1 MAPSPRSAR
10 FAALSFLCAATA
22 ISERL
27 VRPCMHPLNV
37 WCTCA
42 VQVGCFC
49 CVCAC
54 ASVSET
60 QNFESFLLFVTSVP
74 ASGAGFCCDS
84 FAMWMQASILCV
96 SYARPRTGGHCPSIA
111 LARAYAH
118 PHRGC
123 IFVCAVA
130 LGGAARDEDA
140 CCRTCIPWLN
150 FDLDQFVVLLPLSR
164 VVTAQLRDPF
174 VLLCMAMRL

>member
-1 MAPSPRSAR
+1 M
-10 FAALSFLCAATA
+10 C
-22 ISERL
+22 
-27 VRPCMHPLNV
+27 V
-37 WCTCA
+37 
-42 VQVGCFC
+42 
-49 CVCAC
+49 CVCAF
-54 ASVSET
+54 SET
-60 QNFESFLLFVTSVP
+60 QNFESFLLLFVTAVP

-84 FAMWMQASILCV
+84 FAMWMQASVLCV

-140 CCRTCIPWLN
+140 CCRTCVPWLS
-150 FDLDQFVVLLPLSR
+150 FDLDRFVVLLPLSR
-164 VVTAQLRDPF
+164 VVTAQLRGPFCVVVHGHAFVISGVGVRCRSRSGPLYVEMMCFDPMKRCF
-174 VLLCMAMRL
+174 MESQLVTRAVVCGASM

>member
-1 MAPSPRSAR
+1 MAPSPR
-10 FAALSFLCAATA
+10 FACFAVLSVLYAATA
-22 ISERL
+22 RSGTSVYAPPECVVYLCGAGRVL
-27 VRPCMHPLNV
+27 LLCV
-37 WCTCA
+37 
-42 VQVGCFC
+42 
-49 CVCAC
+49 CVCAP
-54 ASVSET
+54 VSET

-84 FAMWMQASILCV
+84 FAMWMQASVLCV

-140 CCRTCIPWLN
+140 CCRTCVPWLN